1 MTSPSRFVMLLCLVL
16 SACASSKLADSPTIK
31 TLGKREID
39 IERSNV
45 ADGGLDKAI
54 QSYRTY
60 LQSVADDPARAAAM
74 RHLADLEMTRSEAQ
88 YAQNLGKLEQGSKG
102 EVFPAAK
109 NLTPADYENAVKL
122 YRDLLESYPN
132 YPGNEQVLYQLAHA
146 YEQRGDSARALQI
159 LDRLVTSYPDARH
172 IDEVQFRRGELLF
185 VGKSY
190 AAAEQAYA
198 AAVRQGNTSPFYDK
212 SLYKE
217 GWAQFKQA
225 RYQDALDSFFQVL
238 DISFRDKTT
247 SRLVADSVDLSRGE
261 QELTDDTL
269 RVISLSFSYEGGEK
283 GITRYLQQKGW
294 RPYAHVLYA
303 SLGELYIKQE
313 RYVDAA
319 NAFNEFVRQQS
330 NDRHAPLLQIKA
342 MQAYQQGGFSKLL
355 LQAKA
360 EFVERYGVNSSFWAS
375 QDTATRAT
383 VAPYLKTNIEELARH
398 YHALA
403 QKSKR
408 PADYRQAAHWYSEF
422 VQAFPTDASASEM
435 NFLLAEALFEG
446 ARYGEAAIEYEKT
459 AYGYAPHK
467 YSAEA
472 GYAAL
477 LAHDKRAQQLK
488 DKEQAAYR
496 RRALASAVRF
506 AKTFPKDKHA
516 AAVLTKSA
524 EQLFA
529 LNEFEQAAWAAR
541 QVTAMQP
548 PPPAALRRTAWTVIA
563 HIDFEQGAYADAEQ
577 AYQTVLQ
584 LTPVRDA
591 KRSQLNERLAAAVYK
606 QGEQRRADGDT
617 RAAVAHFLRVKTVAP
632 NASIVPT
639 AEYDAAAGLLSLQQW
654 NEATT
659 VLERFARQ
667 YPKHPLQRD
676 VPQKLALAYVQ
687 GGQWSRAAAQFEKLA
702 STPGD
707 VQVRREALWQAAELY
722 DKAKQKSRAVNAY
735 ARYVREYPQP
745 FERTM
750 EARYRIAELYD
761 NPAQAAQRYRWLNE
775 VVDGAR
781 HSKTHSERTR
791 YLAASAAFQL
801 AEPAYQEFRS
811 VTLVIPLKKSLARK
825 KQKMQR
831 ALKAYGRAAEYDVAE
846 FTTAATFRIAEI
858 YHSLSRDLLA
868 SQRPR
873 GLSALELE
881 QYGVLLEEQAYP
893 FEEKAIEIHETN
905 VQRVRDGIYND
916 WVKKSFAALGKLR
929 PVRYA
934 KVEKGEKVSSA
945 LR

>member
-1 MTSPSRFVMLLCLVL
+1 MTPRRGFFVLLCLLL
-16 SACASSKLADSPTIK
+16 SACVSSKLADSPTIK

-39 IERSNV
+39 IERSDV
-45 ADGGLDKAI
+45 ANGGLDKAI
-54 QSYRTY
+54 QSYRAY
-60 LQSVADDPARAAAM
+60 LKSVGDGPARAAAI
-74 RHLADLEMTRSEAQ
+74 RRLADLEMTRSETR
-88 YAQNLGKLEQGSKG
+88 YAQNLGKLEG
-102 EVFPAAK
+102 EKEAFPAAK
-109 NLTPADYENAVKL
+109 ILTPADYENAIKL
-122 YRDLLESYPN
+122 YQDLLESYPN

-146 YEQRGDSARALQI
+146 YEQRGDSARALKI
-159 LDRLVTSYPDARH
+159 LDRLVASYPEAKH

-198 AAVRQGNTSPFYDK
+198 AALRRGRTSPFYDK
-212 SLYKE
+212 SLYKQ

-225 RYQDALDSFFQVL
+225 RYQDALDSFVQVL
-238 DISFRDKTT
+238 DISFTNKTT
-247 SRLVADSVDLSRGE
+247 NKLLADSLNLSRGE
-261 QELTDDTL
+261 QELMDDTL
-269 RVISLSFSYEGGEK
+269 RVVSLCFSYGEGEK
-283 GITRYLQQKGW
+283 SITRYLQQKGW
-294 RPYAHVLYA
+294 RPYAHHLYTK
-303 SLGELYIKQE
+303 LGELYIKQE

-342 MQAYQQGGFSKLL
+342 MQAYKEGGFSKLL
-355 LQAKA
+355 LEAKA
-360 EFVERYGVNSSFWAS
+360 EFVVRYGVNSSFWAW
-375 QDTATRAT
+375 QDEAVRAT

-403 QKSKR
+403 QKSKQ
-408 PADYRQAAHWYSEF
+408 PADYRAAARWYSEF
-422 VQAFPTDASASEM
+422 VQAFPTDTGAPQM

-446 ARYGEAAIEYEKT
+446 ARYEEAAIQYEQT

-477 LAHDKRAQQLK
+477 LAHDKRAQQLQG
-488 DKEQAAYR
+488 KEQAEYR
-496 RRALASAVRF
+496 RRAISSAVRF
-506 AKTFPKDKHA
+506 AETFPKDKHA

-529 LNEFEQAAWAAR
+529 LNEFNQAARAAR
-541 QVTAMQP
+541 QVTAIQP
-548 PPPAALRRTAWTVIA
+548 PAPPALRRTAWTVIA
-563 HIDFEQGAYADAEQ
+563 HIDFEQGAYAGAEQ
-577 AYQTVLQ
+577 AYQTVLE
-584 LTPVRDA
+584 LTPTTDS
-591 KRSQLNERLAAAVYK
+591 KRSQLSERLAAAVYK
-606 QGEQRRADGDT
+606 QGEQRRTAGDT
-617 RAAVAHFLRVKTVAP
+617 RGAIAHFLRVKKAAP

-654 NEATT
+654 NEATK
-659 VLERFARQ
+659 VLERFARE
-667 YPKHPLQRD
+667 YPTHPLQRD

-687 GGQWSRAAAQFEKLA
+687 SGQWSSAATQFEKLA
-702 STPGD
+702 ASPGD
-707 VQVRREALWQAAELY
+707 AQVRQESLWQAAELY
-722 DKAKQKSRAVNAY
+722 DKAKQKSNAANAY

-745 FERTM
+745 FERAM
-750 EARYRIAELYD
+750 EARYRVAQLYD
-761 NPAQAAQRYRWLNE
+761 NPAQATQRYRWLTE
-775 VVDGAR
+775 VVNAAQ
-781 HSKTHSERTR
+781 HSKSHSERTR
-791 YLAASAAFQL
+791 YLTASAAFQL
-801 AEPAYQEFRS
+801 AEPAYQEFRN
-811 VTLVIPLKKSLARK
+811 VALVIPLKKSLARK

-831 ALKAYGRAAEYDVAE
+831 ALKAYGHAAEYDVAE

-868 SQRPR
+868 SQKPK

-905 VQRVRDGIYND
+905 VRRVRDGIYND
-916 WVKKSFAALGKLR
+916 WVKKSFAALSKLR

>member
-1 MTSPSRFVMLLCLVL
+1 MTSRPRFFVLLCLLL

-31 TLGKREID
+31 TLGKREVD

-54 QSYRTY
+54 QSYHAY
-60 LQSVADDPARAAAM
+60 LKSVGDDPARAAAM
-74 RHLADLEMTRSEAQ
+74 RRLADLEMARSEAR
-88 YAQNLGKLEQGSKG
+88 YAQNLNKIEGAGEG

-109 NLTPADYENAVKL
+109 ILTPADYQNAIKL
-122 YRDLLESYPN
+122 YQDLLESYPN

-159 LDRLVTSYPDARH
+159 LDRLVASYPEARH

-190 AAAEQAYA
+190 AAAEKAYA
-198 AAVRQGNTSPFYDK
+198 AALRRGKTSPFYDK
-212 SLYKE
+212 SLYKQ

-225 RYQDALDSFFQVL
+225 RYHDALDSFFQVL
-238 DISFRDKTT
+238 DISFSDKTT
-247 SRLVADSVDLSRGE
+247 GKLVADPVNLSRGE
-261 QELTDDTL
+261 QELIDDTL
-269 RVISLSFSYEGGEK
+269 RVVSLSFSYGDSEK
-283 GITRYLQQKGW
+283 DITRYLQQKGW
-294 RPYAHVLYA
+294 RPYAHDLYVK
-303 SLGELYIKQE
+303 LGELYIKQE

-342 MQAYQQGGFSKLL
+342 MQAYQEGGFSRLL
-355 LQAKA
+355 LEAKA
-360 EFVERYGVNSSFWAS
+360 EFVVRYGVNSSFWAS
-375 QDTATRAT
+375 QDETARAT

-403 QKSKR
+403 QKSKQ
-408 PADYRQAAHWYSEF
+408 PADYREAARWYSEF
-422 VQAFPTDASASEM
+422 VQAFPTDAGTPQM
-435 NFLLAEALFEG
+435 NFLLAEVLFEG
-446 ARYGEAAIEYEKT
+446 ARYEQAAIQYEQT
-459 AYGYAPHK
+459 AYGYAPHR

-488 DKEQAAYR
+488 GKEQADYR
-496 RRALASAVRF
+496 RRAITSAVRF
-506 AKTFPKDKHA
+506 AETFPKDKHA

-529 LNEFEQAAWAAR
+529 LNEFEQAARAAH

-548 PPPAALRRTAWTVIA
+548 PPPASLQRTAWTVIA
-563 HIDFEQGAYADAEQ
+563 HIDFEQGAYTGAEH
-577 AYQTVLQ
+577 AYQRVLQ
-584 LTPVRDA
+584 LTPTTDA

-606 QGEQRRADGDT
+606 QGEQRRAAGDT
-617 RAAVAHFLRVKTVAP
+617 PAAVAHFLRVKTVAP
-632 NASIVPT
+632 NASVVPT

-659 VLERFARQ
+659 VLERFAKH
-667 YPKHPLQRD
+667 YPTHPLQRD

-687 GGQWSRAAAQFEKLA
+687 SGQWSSAAEQFEKLA
-702 STPGD
+702 AGPGD
-707 VQVRREALWQAAELY
+707 AQVRREALWQAAELY
-722 DKAKQKSRAVNAY
+722 DKAKQKSSAANAY
-735 ARYVREYPQP
+735 ARYVHEYPQP
-745 FERTM
+745 FERAM
-750 EARYRIAELYD
+750 EARFRVAELYD
-761 NPAQAAQRYRWLNE
+761 NPAQAAQRYRWLTE
-775 VVDGAR
+775 VVDAAQ
-781 HSKTHSERTR
+781 HSKAHSERTR
-791 YLAASAAFQL
+791 YLTASAAFQL
-801 AEPAYQEFRS
+801 AEPAYQEFRN
-811 VTLVIPLKKSLARK
+811 VALVIPLKKSLARK
-825 KQKMQR
+825 KQKMQS
-831 ALKAYGRAAEYDVAE
+831 ALKAYGRAAEYDIAE
-846 FTTAATFRIAEI
+846 FTTASTFRIAEI

-868 SQRPR
+868 SQRPK

-881 QYGVLLEEQAYP
+881 QYSVLLEEQAYP

-905 VQRVRDGIYND
+905 VRRVRDGIYND

-934 KVEKGEKVSSA
+934 KVEKGERVSSA

>member
-1 MTSPSRFVMLLCLVL
+1 MTSRPRLFVLLCLLL

-31 TLGKREID
+31 TLGKHEVD
-39 IERSNV
+39 IEPSNV
-45 ADGGLDKAI
+45 TDGGLDKAI
-54 QSYRTY
+54 QSYRAY
-60 LQSVADDPARAAAM
+60 LQSVGDDRARATAM
-74 RHLADLEMTRSEAQ
+74 RRLADLEMTRSEAQ
-88 YAQNLGKLEQGSKG
+88 DAQNLGKLEGAGQG
-102 EVFPAAK
+102 EAFPAARI
-109 NLTPADYENAVKL
+109 LTPADYENAVKL
-122 YRDLLESYPN
+122 YQDLLESYPN

-146 YEQRGDSARALQI
+146 YEQRGDSVRALQI
-159 LDRLVTSYPDARH
+159 MDRLVTSYPDAKH

-198 AAVRQGNTSPFYDK
+198 AALRLGKTSPFYDK
-212 SLYKE
+212 SLYKQ

-225 RYQDALDSFFQVL
+225 RYQDALASFFQVL
-238 DISFRDKTT
+238 DISFTDKTT
-247 SRLVADSVDLSRGE
+247 NKLVADPLNLSRGE
-261 QELTDDTL
+261 QELMGDTL
-269 RVISLSFSYEGGEK
+269 RVVSLSFSYEDGEK
-283 GITRYLQQKGW
+283 SITRYLQQKGW
-294 RPYAHVLYA
+294 RPYAHILYA
-303 SLGELYIKQE
+303 KLGELYIKQE

-330 NDRHAPLLQIKA
+330 KDRHAPLLQIKA
-342 MQAYQQGGFSKLL
+342 MQAYQQGGFSNLL

-360 EFVERYGVNSSFWAS
+360 EFVVRYGVNSSFWAS
-375 QDTATRAT
+375 QDETARTA
-383 VAPYLKTNIEELARH
+383 VMPYLKTNIEELARH

-403 QKSKR
+403 QKSKQ
-408 PADYRQAAHWYSEF
+408 PADYRQAARWYSEF
-422 VQAFPTDASASEM
+422 VQAFPTDAGASQM

-446 ARYGEAAIEYEKT
+446 GRYEEAAIQYEQT

-488 DKEQAAYR
+488 GKQQADYR
-496 RRALASAVRF
+496 RRALSSAVRF
-506 AKTFPKDKHA
+506 AETFPKDKHA

-529 LNEFEQAAWAAR
+529 LNEFDQAARAAH

-548 PPPAALRRTAWTVIA
+548 PPLAALRRTAWTVIA
-563 HIDFEQGAYADAEQ
+563 HIDFEQRAYAEAEQ

-584 LTPVRDA
+584 LTPTTDV

-606 QGEQRRADGDT
+606 QGEQRRAAGDM
-617 RAAVAHFLRVKTVAP
+617 RAAVVHFQRVKTAAP

-659 VLERFARQ
+659 VLERFAKQ
-667 YPKHPLQRD
+667 YPAHPLQRD

-687 GGQWSRAAAQFEKLA
+687 SGQWSSAAAQLEKLA
-702 STPGD
+702 AGPGD
-707 VQVRREALWQAAELY
+707 AQARREALWQAAELY
-722 DKAKQKSRAVNAY
+722 DKAKQKSSAANAY

-745 FERTM
+745 FERAI

-761 NPAQAAQRYRWLNE
+761 NPAQAAQRHRWLTE
-775 VVDGAR
+775 VVDAAQ
-781 HSKTHSERTR
+781 HSKSHSERTR
-791 YLAASAAFQL
+791 YLTASAAFQL
-801 AEPAYQEFRS
+801 AEPAYQAFRS
-811 VTLVIPLKKSLARK
+811 VALVIPLKKSLARK
-825 KQKMQR
+825 KQKMQK
-831 ALKAYGRAAEYDVAE
+831 ALKAYGRAAQYDVAE

-868 SQRPR
+868 SERPK

-905 VQRVRDGIYND
+905 VRRVRDGIYND
-916 WVKKSFAALGKLR
+916 WVKKSFAALGQLR

-934 KVEKGEKVSSA
+934 KVEKGEKISSA